1 LNYTFQFNIILAH
14 LPEFLQGAMVS
25 LALALAGFWSGAP
38 FALLLALARTS
49 GSKWVK
55 RVTGGYVT
63 FITNTPVLIH
73 IWFLFYGLGDLGI
86 LLGKYTAVIVALM
99 AATSAYGCEI
109 MRAGFLSVRRSEIE
123 AAETLGF
130 SRGQTVWYVIVPHIV
145 KTVYPALANFF
156 IVLTL
161 STSLAMIVGGEELL
175 GTAFNVASENYRHLE
190 AVIVAAVL
198 YVIITFAVS
207 LSLAL
212 VGRWAFRVK
221 AKIF

>member
-1 LNYTFQFNIILAH
+1 LNYTFQFNVIFAH
-14 LPEFLQGAMVS
+14 LPEFLQGAMMT
-25 LALALAGFWSGAP
+25 LGLALAGFWGGAP
-38 FALLLALARTS
+38 FALLFAFARTS
-49 GSKWVK
+49 GPKWAK
-55 RVTGGYVT
+55 RLAGGYVI

-130 SRGQTVWYVIVPHIV
+130 SRVQTVWYVIVPHIV
-145 KTVYPALANFF
+145 KTVYPALANYF

-190 AVIVAAVL
+190 AVILAAGI
-198 YVIITFAVS
+198 YVIITFIVS

-212 VGRWAFRVK
+212 VGRWAFRVR